1 MSQQQ
6 KTIKL
11 GNYAHYDVEKNELHT
26 YEGIGLIEGLNQMF
40 NVGILPQA
48 NKSRINVYNSTLTF
62 EDGSVVTRLAPRE
75 LLQYLANEKGLP
87 IDLNKSR
94 AVQGYRRWI
103 LTFTD
108 DYAKAV
114 QKQEEHESTKDT
126 ETQIINNKEGNT
138 NEANDWEEKKENC
151 TNDDGSSDEA
161 GVPQEQEGTPDE
173 SGAPDLGTDGS
184 GSEQQLVE
192 TSPVVS
198 NDTVEEPA
206 AQPKKRGPKK
216 KA

>member
-1 MSQQQ
+1 MSQKQ

-103 LTFTD
+103 LTFTE

-114 QKQEEHESTKDT
+114 QKQEEKESIET

-138 NEANDWEEKKENC
+138 NETHVGTQEKESG
-151 TNDDGSSDEA
+151 TNDERVRDEA
-161 GVPQEQEGTPDE
+161 GLPKEQEGTQDE
-173 SGAPDLGTDGS
+173 SGAPDLGADGS
-184 GSEQQLVE
+184 GSEQQ
-192 TSPVVS
+192 PVVS
-198 NDTVEEPA
+198 DNPVVEQPV
-206 AQPKKRGPKK
+206 QPKKCGPKK